1 MKFNKSFWTVQ
12 VNVVHNSWNALCAQ
26 VKSASYRS
34 WDRKLL
40 VAYRLWGEGL
50 VWLIGVVV
58 CLFPANHCSSCLLMR
73 AMAGC
78 IVRSGII
85 SLCQSAAIFENVK
98 ALLATSLSPVRS
110 TKQVQD
116 CFLCGHLLVVKLLGQ
131 TSTERLTIA
140 GNGHLPLASDLISP
154 GKRRNPRDSISGS
167 SSQASVHN
175 WFTMPL
181 GLPGMDWGGE
191 WPPQPGM
198 REREYRSLPL
208 PLHSS
213 VVCFWCACSWSVVI
227 DGSVQLAAVC
237 RPAQPSHSACLFCR
251 MCLLFSWNVSNR
263 SAQQS
268 MNRQWQAQIPLCQF
282 T

>member
-116 CFLCGHLLVVKLLGQ
+116 CFLCGHLLVV
-131 TSTERLTIA
+131 E
-140 GNGHLPLASDLISP
+140 ASGPDVDRATNNRWQRSP
-154 GKRRNPRDSISGS
+154 AARFRPHQSRK
-167 SSQASVHN
+167 A
-175 WFTMPL
+175 
-181 GLPGMDWGGE
+181 
-191 WPPQPGM
+191 PQPPGFNFW
-198 REREYRSLPL
+198 EFLTG
-208 PLHSS
+208 
-213 VVCFWCACSWSVVI
+213 VCS
-227 DGSVQLAAVC
+227 
-237 RPAQPSHSACLFCR
+237 
-251 MCLLFSWNVSNR
+251 
-263 SAQQS
+263 
-268 MNRQWQAQIPLCQF
+268 
-282 T
+282 